1 MCRGI
6 QEKCSDETNIVQIS
20 LQVVKLS
27 TYPLQEQASWVCQCD
42 DHVVYRLEQ
51 DFKLT
56 LQQQVCYT
64 ELPGSFCNRKVS
76 LTESF
81 GFLFRTLLNN
91 GPPGWKA

>member
-1 MCRGI
+1 MWGGI
-6 QEKCSDETNIVQIS
+6 QEKFSDETNIVQMS

-76 LTESF
+76 LPESV
-81 GFLFRTLLNN
+81 GFFI
-91 GPPGWKA
+91 